1 MSVLTALEKSACEAA
16 RLAGGVLRL
25 RFRTEMASRI
35 ETKGLH
41 DFVTAVDREAEAV
54 ILEFLASHHPDHS
67 VMSEE
72 SHPDVER
79 SGYRW
84 VVDPLDGTTNFA
96 HGVTPFAVS
105 IAVEDDEGLAAG
117 AVYDPI
123 HDEMFQA
130 YRGGGAR
137 LNGEPIRCSRPT
149 ISDNALIATG
159 FPYRE
164 LSRLEAYLEAFA
176 AVVRSTAGL
185 RRAGSASIDLASTA
199 CGRYDGFFEIGLC
212 RWDLAAGALLVQE
225 AGGRV
230 TDVVGGSSFADS
242 GDIVAAG
249 SGIHAVLLE
258 ITRTAFGRASYSAG

>member
-1 MSVLTALEKSACEAA
+1 MSVLTTLQDSACEAA
-16 RLAGGVLRL
+16 RLAGGVLRR

-41 DFVTAVDREAEAV
+41 DYVTAVDREAEAV
-54 ILEFLASHHPDHS
+54 ILEFLGSHYPDHA

-72 SHPDVER
+72 SHPDAPR
-79 SGYRW
+79 TGYRW

-96 HGVTPFAVS
+96 HGVSPFAVS
-105 IAVEDDEGLAAG
+105 IAVEDEEGLVAA
-117 AVYDPI
+117 AVYDPM

-137 LNGEPIRCSRPT
+137 LDGEAIGCSQPA

-164 LSRLEAYLEAFA
+164 LSRLDDYLQAFA
-176 AVVRSTAGL
+176 EVVRSTAGL
-185 RRAGSASIDLASTA
+185 RRAGSASIDLAYTA

-230 TDVVGGSSFADS
+230 TDVVGDSSFADS

-249 SGIHAVLLE
+249 PGIHAFLLQ
-258 ITRTAFGRASYSAG
+258 ITRKTFG

>member
-1 MSVLTALEKSACEAA
+1 MIALTALEDSACEAA
-16 RLAGGVLRL
+16 RLAGEILRR
-25 RFRTEMASRI
+25 RFRTEVASRI

-41 DFVTAVDREAEAV
+41 DYVTAVDREAESV
-54 ILEFLASHHPDHS
+54 ILDFIGSHYPDHA

-72 SHPDVER
+72 SHPDVQR
-79 SGYRW
+79 TGYRW

-96 HGVTPFAVS
+96 HGVSPFAVS
-105 IAVEDDEGLAAG
+105 IAVEDDEGLAAA
-117 AVYDPI
+117 AVYDPL

-130 YRGGGAR
+130 HRGGGAR
-137 LNGEPIRCSRPT
+137 LDGEPIRCSEPS

-164 LSRLEAYLEAFA
+164 LSRLDAYLEAFT

-185 RRAGSASIDLASTA
+185 RRAGSASIDLAYTA

-230 TDVVGGSSFADS
+230 TDMVGGESFADS

-249 SGIHAVLLE
+249 PGIHSVLEE
-258 ITRTAFGRASYSAG
+258 ITREAFG

>member
-1 MSVLTALEKSACEAA
+1 MSVLTDLEEAACEAA
-16 RLAGGVLRL
+16 RLAGKVLRQ
-25 RFRTEMASRI
+25 RFRTEVASRV

-41 DFVTAVDREAEAV
+41 DYVTAVDREAEAV
-54 ILEFLASHHPDHS
+54 ILEFLGARYPDHAL
-67 VMSEE
+67 MSEE
-72 SHPDVER
+72 SHPDAQR
-79 SGYRW
+79 THYRW
-84 VVDPLDGTTNFA
+84 VIDPLDGTTNFA

-130 YRGGGAR
+130 HRGGGAR
-137 LNGEPIRCSRPT
+137 VDGEPIRCSQPT
-149 ISDNALIATG
+149 NSDDALIATG

-164 LSRLEAYLEAFA
+164 LSRLDAYLEAFA
-176 AVVRSTAGL
+176 AAIRSTAGL
-185 RRAGSASIDLASTA
+185 RRAGSASIDLAYTA

-212 RWDLAAGALLVQE
+212 RWDLAAGALLIQE

-249 SGIHAVLLE
+249 SKMHAALLG
-258 ITRTAFGRASYSAG
+258 ITREAFG